1 MTGSAADKPGAPRP
15 VPLPTPPVLFS
26 NALGAPGSAPV
37 PPPRA
42 PAPQSV
48 PFRPTAPPLP
58 SAPTP
63 AAPAVPAPVSVAHT
77 KPRHRLIGLSFLLL
91 VLAPV
96 VAAAV
101 YLWSF
106 AADQYHSRVGFAVR
120 LEEQNSALNILSGLT
135 AISGSSSSDT
145 DILFE
150 FIQSQRLVDDMDKQ
164 LDLRAIWSKPVNDPV
179 FVLPADASLEE
190 MVDYWNEMVHLS
202 RGKGAGLLEVEV
214 RAFDPEDALRISML
228 LFDKSSEMINELS
241 AIARE
246 DAIRYAREDLDEAL
260 ERLKSARE
268 AVTRFRNINQLVNPE
283 IDVQR
288 QAGLLATLYNQQA
301 STLIELDML
310 RDSTGE
316 GDPRLTQANR
326 RLEVIEKRIAAERS
340 KLGFGSEQGSNAAY
354 ADLIG
359 EYERLVVDREFAERT
374 YITAMASY
382 DGAKAESRRKSRY
395 LAAYMQ
401 PTLAETAIYPKRL
414 STLVMI
420 ALFLFLI
427 WSIAVLVYYSI
438 RDRR

>member
-1 MTGSAADKPGAPRP
+1 M
-15 VPLPTPPVLFS
+15 
-26 NALGAPGSAPV
+26 
-37 PPPRA
+37 
-42 PAPQSV
+42 
-48 PFRPTAPPLP
+48 
-58 SAPTP
+58 
-63 AAPAVPAPVSVAHT
+63 
-77 KPRHRLIGLSFLLL
+77 
-91 VLAPV
+91 LAPV

>member
-1 MTGSAADKPGAPRP
+1 MTGSAADKPDASRP
-15 VPLPTPPVLFS
+15 VPLPTSPVLFS
-26 NALGAPGSAPV
+26 NPLGAPGTAPV
-37 PPPRA
+37 PPPSA
-42 PAPQSV
+42 PAPQAV
-48 PFRPTAPPLP
+48 PFRPVAPPSP
-58 SAPTP
+58 AAPTP

-77 KPRHRLIGLSFLLL
+77 KIRHRLIGLSFLLL

-101 YLWSF
+101 YLWGF

-164 LDLRAIWSKPVNDPV
+164 LDLRAIWSKPENDPV
-179 FVLPADASLEE
+179 FVLPADASLEK

-420 ALFLFLI
+420 ALFVFLI
-427 WSIAVLVYYSI
+427 WSITVLVYYSI